1 MSPPEVW
8 GPPVWTFFHVLAEKV
23 NENAYPI
30 IKNQMFII
38 IQKICGFLPCP
49 ECAKDA
55 AGFLGKV
62 RINDLRNKTD
72 FKNML
77 FFFHNYVNSKK
88 RKRIYNYS
96 DLEVYK
102 RYNIIYAFN
111 NFIRVYHTK
120 GNMKQLSESFQR
132 QFVIKD
138 VRKWVTRNIRAFIFT
153 TPNNSLT
160 PGTQITEV
168 PIITLVSEE
177 PVTLI
182 TFVSEELVTLTTL
195 VIEEPVTLTT
205 LVSEEPVTLI
215 TLDIEEEL
223 VPKSEELVPK
233 SEELVTLVTL
243 VSEEEPVTLVTLVIE
258 EEPTFDKFYLDKE
271 YVSQNIFESK
281 SHLFKD
287 NLPDENFNDGLNIE
301 RIYTDS
307 TEIVIDDLLDDLLI
321 NVTPDE
327 NITEEPN
334 KDLNIDLSVDI
345 VVVKKKS
352 KKRKNK

>member
-30 IKNQMFII
+30 IKNQLFII

-49 ECAKDA
+49 ECSQHAT
-55 AGFLGKV
+55 GFLGKV
-62 RINDLRNKTD
+62 RINDLRSKTD

-88 RKRIYNYS
+88 RKRVYNYS

-102 RYNIIYAFN
+102 RYNIIYSFN

-132 QFVIKD
+132 QFVIND
-138 VRKWVTRNIRAFIFT
+138 VRRWLTKNIRAFICNT
-153 TPNNSLT
+153 QNNSLA
-160 PGTQITEV
+160 PSTQIIEV
-168 PIITLVSEE
+168 
-177 PVTLI
+177 PVTLVI
-182 TFVSEELVTLTTL
+182 EEPTTI
-195 VIEEPVTLTT
+195 VIEEPVTLVIEEPTT
-205 LVSEEPVTLI
+205 IVIEEHVTREEEPTTIVIEEPVTR
-215 TLDIEEEL
+215 EEPTTI
-223 VPKSEELVPK
+223 VI
-233 SEELVTLVTL
+233 
-243 VSEEEPVTLVTLVIE
+243 EEPVTSE

-271 YVSQNIFESK
+271 YVSQKIFESK

-287 NLPDENFNDGLNIE
+287 NIPDENFNDGLNIE
-301 RIYTDS
+301 RIYTDN
-307 TEIVIDDLLDDLLI
+307 TEIVIDDLLSCVNTDE
-321 NVTPDE
+321 NVTE
-327 NITEEPN
+327 NPN
-334 KDLNIDLSVDI
+334 QDLNIDLSVDI

-352 KKRKNK
+352 KKRKK

>member
-182 TFVSEELVTLTTL
+182 T
-195 VIEEPVTLTT
+195 
-205 LVSEEPVTLI
+205 
-215 TLDIEEEL
+215 LDIE
-223 VPKSEELVPK
+223 EELVPK

>member
-177 PVTLI
+177 PVTL
-182 TFVSEELVTLTTL
+182 
-195 VIEEPVTLTT
+195 TT

-233 SEELVTLVTL
+233 SEEELVTLVTL

>member
-160 PGTQITEV
+160 PSTQIIEV
-168 PIITLVSEE
+168 PVITLVSEE
-177 PVTLI
+177 PVI
-182 TFVSEELVTLTTL
+182 TFVSEELVTLD
-195 VIEEPVTLTT
+195 IE
-205 LVSEEPVTLI
+205 EEPVTLI
-215 TLDIEEEL
+215 TLDIE
-223 VPKSEELVPK
+223 EELVPK

-258 EEPTFDKFYLDKE
+258 EEHTFDKFYLDTE

-287 NLPDENFNDGLNIE
+287 NLPDENFDEGLNIE
-301 RIYTDS
+301 KIYTDS

-345 VVVKKKS
+345 VVKKKS

>member
-182 TFVSEELVTLTTL
+182 TLDIEELVTLTTL
-195 VIEEPVTLTT
+195 V
-205 LVSEEPVTLI
+205 S
-215 TLDIEEEL
+215 EEEL

-233 SEELVTLVTL
+233 SEELVPKREEPVTLVTL
-243 VSEEEPVTLVTLVIE
+243 VSEEEPVTLVTLVSE

-321 NVTPDE
+321 NVAPDE

>member
-177 PVTLI
+177 PVTLTTLDI
-182 TFVSEELVTLTTL
+182 EEELVTLTTL
-195 VIEEPVTLTT
+195 V
-205 LVSEEPVTLI
+205 
-215 TLDIEEEL
+215 IEEEL

-233 SEELVTLVTL
+233 SEEELVTLVTL